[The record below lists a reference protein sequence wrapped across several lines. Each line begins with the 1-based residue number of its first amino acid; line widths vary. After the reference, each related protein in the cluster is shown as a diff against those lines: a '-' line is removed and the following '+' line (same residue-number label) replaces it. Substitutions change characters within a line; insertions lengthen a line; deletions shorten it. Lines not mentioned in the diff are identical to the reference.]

1 MAKSSHIYRS
11 PKLRV
16 QFVVTSLPI
25 GGAEILLRDLVQRL
39 DRTAFVPEVVCLKE
53 PGELGDEMSQIAPT
67 HARLLRGK
75 WDIGVV
81 VRLMRLFREQ
91 RTDVVI
97 TIGAGDK
104 MFWGRLAGKL
114 AGVPVIC
121 SALHSTGWPDGIGRL
136 NRCLTPLTDAF
147 IACAQNHA
155 EYLRNQERLPSAK
168 IAMIPNGV
176 DTDRFR
182 PNHTCRQRLRSELGI
197 PRECPVVGI
206 VAALRPEKNHS
217 QFLAAASIVL
227 QRYPQAH
234 FVIVGDGP
242 ERPLIEQTAKE
253 LQLTE
258 RVHLLGRRGDTA
270 LLLAGMNIFCLTS
283 RNEANPVSILEA
295 LACGVPVVSPDVGSV
310 RETVQH
316 GQTGL
321 LTEAMNAASTA
332 EAILD
337 LLGSSARSQALGL
350 AGRQL
355 VRNSWSIEG
364 MVRGYEQLMESL
376 YNAKAHARGTPI
388 WRRPLVDLQPI
399 GVVSST
405 TWQPAMQKVTQEID
419 ESTAKLD
426 FVPLIG
432 LADGLPA
439 QELSAVVSS

>member
-1 MAKSSHIYRS
+1 
-11 PKLRV
+11 
-16 QFVVTSLPI
+16 
-25 GGAEILLRDLVQRL
+25 
-39 DRTAFVPEVVCLKE
+39 
-53 PGELGDEMSQIAPT
+53 
-67 HARLLRGK
+67 
-75 WDIGVV
+75 
-81 VRLMRLFREQ
+81 
-91 RTDVVI
+91 
-97 TIGAGDK
+97 
-104 MFWGRLAGKL
+104 
-114 AGVPVIC
+114 
-121 SALHSTGWPDGIGRL
+121 
-136 NRCLTPLTDAF
+136 
-147 IACAQNHA
+147 
-155 EYLRNQERLPSAK
+155 
-168 IAMIPNGV
+168 
-176 DTDRFR
+176 
-182 PNHTCRQRLRSELGI
+182 
-197 PRECPVVGI
+197 
-206 VAALRPEKNHS
+206 
-217 QFLAAASIVL
+217 
-227 QRYPQAH
+227 
-234 FVIVGDGP
+234 
-242 ERPLIEQTAKE
+242 
-253 LQLTE
+253 
-258 RVHLLGRRGDTA
+258 
-270 LLLAGMNIFCLTS
+270 MNIFCLTS